1 LKPHGAG
8 EPRLTSRVSADRWS
22 TQIHCRTGAGVRIR
36 LTRRGG
42 ARGIEP
48 FDLLPL
54 RLAVGYGLNE
64 RSVGYGLNDGSGGW
78 REDPADAEGRGTR
91 D

>member
-1 LKPHGAG
+1 MEA
-8 EPRLTSRVSADRWS
+8 
-22 TQIHCRTGAGVRIR
+22 GAGVRIR

-64 RSVGYGLNDGSGGW
+64 RIIGYGLNERSVGW
-78 REDPADAEGRGTR
+78 REDLSRKRKAGESNARFVNQPKPRRSRWCQQDA
-91 D
+91 